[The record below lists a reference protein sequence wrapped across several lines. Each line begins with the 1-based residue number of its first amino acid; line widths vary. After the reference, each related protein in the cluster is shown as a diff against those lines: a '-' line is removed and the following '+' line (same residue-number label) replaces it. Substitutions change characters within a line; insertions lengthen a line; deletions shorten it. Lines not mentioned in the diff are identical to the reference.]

1 MFNKLSVETLLQK
14 WAIEYKKGFS
24 KPLILFTLAQ
34 VEKSYPYR
42 LTKKVL
48 ELTKGQISI
57 AGSNIYPILSQL
69 EEDKLISSN
78 IDENNRK
85 FYTLSDKGRD
95 FLRHLGLSFQEF
107 HETMLAIVNNSFNK
121 GGSK

>member
-1 MFNKLSVETLLQK
+1 VFSKLSVETLLQK
-14 WAIEYKKGFS
+14 WSTEYKKGFS

-34 VEKSYPYR
+34 VEQSYPYR

-69 EEDKLISSN
+69 EEDNLISSK
-78 IDENNRK
+78 IDDNNRK

-95 FLRHLGLSFQEF
+95 FLRQLGLSFQEF
-107 HETMLAIVNNSFNK
+107 HETMLNIVNNSFNK
-121 GGSK
+121 GDSK

>member
-1 MFNKLSVETLLQK
+1 MFSKLSVENLLQK
-14 WAIEYKKGFS
+14 WSTEYKKGFS

-34 VEKSYPYR
+34 VEQSYPYR

-69 EEDKLISSN
+69 EEDNLISSK
-78 IDENNRK
+78 IDDNNRK

-95 FLRHLGLSFQEF
+95 FLSHLGLSFQEF
-107 HETMLAIVNNSFNK
+107 HETMLKIVNNSFNK
-121 GGSK
+121 GDSE